1 MSQSQIH
8 AAPAPGAGWIGRGA
22 DGMVPEHPPLRVTQS
37 AGRTEH
43 IAGESV
49 VDALDRADR
58 ALCEAKAEVRNRIV
72 AVSGV
77 DAKVGP

>member
-22 DGMVPEHPPLRVTQS
+22 DGMLPEHPPLRVTLS
-37 AGRTEH
+37 AGLTDH
-43 IAGESV
+43 IAGDV

-58 ALCEAKAEVRNRIV
+58 ALYEAKAEVHNRIV